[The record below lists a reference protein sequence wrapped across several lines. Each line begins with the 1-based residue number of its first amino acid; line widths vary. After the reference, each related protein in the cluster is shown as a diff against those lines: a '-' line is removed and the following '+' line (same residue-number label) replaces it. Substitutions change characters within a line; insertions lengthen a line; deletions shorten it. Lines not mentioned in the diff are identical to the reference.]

1 MYKLSVVTPFHN
13 VDMGMFEK
21 CAESMRSQTIGFENI
36 EWIIVVHNCE
46 PHYLPLLTEM
56 FKNDHNVII
65 KELNDGLHTPASPRN
80 HGMQFVTTPYLGF
93 LDGDD
98 SYTPDCLE
106 VARREM
112 IETQAQVVTFRR
124 EYELETESLHPHTEK
139 VMWNQTEWRIVM
151 DRDHFQQDKMFA
163 GLWPFSTSRLFDVEF
178 LRKNDLFFS
187 KDVLWVEDVW
197 HTGMCLMKADR
208 VCYLPQ
214 FIGYHYFINGGSIIQ
229 DKKKSMEDL
238 IECFKSAN
246 LIIDDLTAIGVDVND
261 TAHTLFLLLTQYYLA
276 SDLTPEQ
283 RRILSDMAAP
293 YLKKLRK
300 MTPSKLHSPEECYL
314 SYHLPKEVLSN
325 PDTPMDSPTL
335 KDALN
340 GWSDMME
347 ILRKNASTDYG
358 QHYHFDQVETLADY
372 QRLVPLTDYE
382 NYKRLIDL
390 QTNIGES
397 GILTTAPMR
406 QYLINEKGRR
416 FPCTD
421 EHLLPYMESFATT
434 LKGHHN
440 LLIAIVGPRNKQT
453 NDGCTVETLESQMVK
468 KYMWY
473 YHYARGKNRAE
484 FSMPDELFFKTDP
497 REEMHTICRYA
508 LLDRDIDQIVA
519 CDTRRVA
526 DLFEYITTHRS
537 ELIEEIREIDAQRA
551 DEVAAAFQSGEP
563 LAKALWQQLQRVVA
577 FGAGDCYIA
586 TTRMKQFTG
595 NIPHNN
601 GYYYTEETIYGRA
614 VADDCDVF
622 ETVPSGSLHE
632 YLSMK
637 ESNAATQL
645 STDAQPGQLYHLVVT
660 NKAGLYRYV
669 TDHVVCINETQM
681 DKIIFSIY

>member
-1 MYKLSVVTPFHN
+1 
-13 VDMGMFEK
+13 
-21 CAESMRSQTIGFENI
+21 
-36 EWIIVVHNCE
+36 
-46 PHYLPLLTEM
+46 
-56 FKNDHNVII
+56 
-65 KELNDGLHTPASPRN
+65 
-80 HGMQFVTTPYLGF
+80 MQFVTTPYLGF

-519 CDTRRVA
+519 RDTRRVA

-637 ESNAATQL
+637 ESNAATLL

-669 TDHVVCINETQM
+669 TDHVVCVNETQM

>member
-1 MYKLSVVTPFHN
+1 M
-13 VDMGMFEK
+13 
-21 CAESMRSQTIGFENI
+21 
-36 EWIIVVHNCE
+36 
-46 PHYLPLLTEM
+46 
-56 FKNDHNVII
+56 
-65 KELNDGLHTPASPRN
+65 
-80 HGMQFVTTPYLGF
+80 TTPYLGF

-406 QYLINEKGRR
+406 QYLINEKGR
-416 FPCTD
+416 
-421 EHLLPYMESFATT
+421 ATSPV
-434 LKGHHN
+434 LMSICSLYGEFRHHPE
-440 LLIAIVGPRNKQT
+440 GTP
-453 NDGCTVETLESQMVK
+453 
-468 KYMWY
+468 
-473 YHYARGKNRAE
+473 
-484 FSMPDELFFKTDP
+484 
-497 REEMHTICRYA
+497 
-508 LLDRDIDQIVA
+508 
-519 CDTRRVA
+519 
-526 DLFEYITTHRS
+526 
-537 ELIEEIREIDAQRA
+537 
-551 DEVAAAFQSGEP
+551 
-563 LAKALWQQLQRVVA
+563 
-577 FGAGDCYIA
+577 
-586 TTRMKQFTG
+586 
-595 NIPHNN
+595 
-601 GYYYTEETIYGRA
+601 
-614 VADDCDVF
+614 
-622 ETVPSGSLHE
+622 
-632 YLSMK
+632 
-637 ESNAATQL
+637 
-645 STDAQPGQLYHLVVT
+645 
-660 NKAGLYRYV
+660 
-669 TDHVVCINETQM
+669 
-681 DKIIFSIY
+681 

>member
-519 CDTRRVA
+519 RDTRRVA

-637 ESNAATQL
+637 ESNAATLL
-645 STDAQPGQLYHLVVT
+645 STDAKPGQLYHLVVT

-669 TDHVVCINETQM
+669 TDHVVCVNETQM